1 MITTLTKMCIQGIF
15 LNIIKAIIIAK
26 IIILNNEKLKAFL
39 LKSGTSQGCPLSLL
53 LFNIVLK
60 GVAGMVQQ

>member
-53 LFNIVLK
+53 LFNIVLN
-60 GVAGMVQQ
+60 GVAVMVQQ